1 MSKKKIIICFAII
14 VGISTLLIY
23 NGRKP
28 SLEKVKKQ
36 LLLTKK
42 VRVTE
47 ITLSDQP
54 ISCPEIQEEETIQ
67 EIVEI
72 LRNSNTPPKN
82 QWYSLVKYIDYHL
95 EFLDKENKVS
105 VTLETQSSGP
115 AKLKRK
121 GYKYSILIDDEAR
134 FREILK
140 KHCEKVKD

>member
-82 QWYSLVKYIDYHL
+82 QWYTLVKYIDYHL

-105 VTLETQSSGP
+105 VTLDTQSSEP

-121 GYKYSILIDDEAR
+121 GHKYSIQIGDEVR

>member
-1 MSKKKIIICFAII
+1 MSKKKIICFAII
-14 VGISTLLIY
+14 VGISALLIY

-28 SLEKVKKQ
+28 SLEKVKEQ

-47 ITLSDQP
+47 ITLSNQSIP
-54 ISCPEIQEEETIQ
+54 CPEIQEEETIQ
-67 EIVEI
+67 EIVKI
-72 LRNSNTPPKN
+72 LKSSSAPPKN
-82 QWYSLVKYIDYHL
+82 QWYTLVKSIDYHL

-115 AKLKRK
+115 TKLKRK
-121 GYKYSILIDDEAR
+121 GYKYSIQIGDEAR